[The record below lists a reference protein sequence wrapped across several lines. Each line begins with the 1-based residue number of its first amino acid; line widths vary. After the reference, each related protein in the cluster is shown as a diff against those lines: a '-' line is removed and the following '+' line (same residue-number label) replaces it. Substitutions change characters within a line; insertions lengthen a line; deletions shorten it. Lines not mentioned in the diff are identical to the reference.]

1 MKICSSY
8 LALDYEGNYFC
19 LSLYNVNNVKI
30 DEKLK
35 KNALISI
42 VHPEVKEV
50 VFEGLNYIS
59 VQLFGLKR
67 FASISS
73 LFKLL
78 RKLSLVKCSQFKIT
92 LRIGQLLTIASIT
105 LPP

>member
-59 VQLFGLKR
+59 VQLFEPTK
-67 FASISS
+67 
-73 LFKLL
+73 
-78 RKLSLVKCSQFKIT
+78 
-92 LRIGQLLTIASIT
+92 LRIDDGWLSKEEFNPTEIRS
-105 LPP
+105 